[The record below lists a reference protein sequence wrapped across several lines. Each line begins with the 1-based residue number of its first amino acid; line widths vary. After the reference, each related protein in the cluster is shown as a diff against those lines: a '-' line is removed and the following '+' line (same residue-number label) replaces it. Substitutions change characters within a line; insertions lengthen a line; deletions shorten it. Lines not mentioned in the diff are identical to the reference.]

1 MKYIC
6 IIFFL
11 VISISS
17 CRQQAINEKCGKNIV
32 VCFNHYHPKPHRTP
46 GGVRHVPMP
55 KVLYTDSIGT
65 LMEYMPDKD
74 FDTITSIPLNIS
86 RSWGST
92 MGILSST
99 TTL

>member
-46 GGVRHVPMP
+46 
-55 KVLYTDSIGT
+55 
-65 LMEYMPDKD
+65 EE
-74 FDTITSIPLNIS
+74 
-86 RSWGST
+86 
-92 MGILSST
+92 
-99 TTL
+99 